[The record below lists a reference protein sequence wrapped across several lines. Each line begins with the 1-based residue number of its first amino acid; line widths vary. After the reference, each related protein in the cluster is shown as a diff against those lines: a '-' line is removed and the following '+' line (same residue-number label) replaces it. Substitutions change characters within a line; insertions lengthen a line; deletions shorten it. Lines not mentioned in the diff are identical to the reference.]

1 MQDYRIKWRV
11 DDRYSWFVRKLTSE
25 GAVYGEVSDFVSKS
39 MASFSGT
46 LRSEELKAVDEY
58 IRRLRD
64 LDPYVESRPPN
75 AGVIA
80 TVEPPEVIAIFPTGS
95 QICDDLFKCIIQLI
109 ERRVREFLLTDAQ
122 HGRIWHDL
130 LG

>member
-11 DDRYSWFVRKLTSE
+11 DERYSWFVRKLTSE
-25 GAVYGEVSDFVSKS
+25 GAVYGEVSDFVAKS
-39 MASFSGT
+39 RASFSGT
-46 LRSEELKAVDEY
+46 LRSEELNAVGEY
-58 IRRLRD
+58 IKRLID
-64 LDPYVESRPPN
+64 LGPRVESRPPN

-95 QICDDLFKCIIQLI
+95 QICDDLFKCVIQLI
-109 ERRVREFLLTDAQ
+109 ERRVREFLLTDAV
-122 HGRIWHDL
+122 HGKIWYDL

>member
-46 LRSEELKAVDEY
+46 LRSEELKTVDEY
-58 IRRLRD
+58 IKRLID
-64 LDPYVESRPPN
+64 LGPCVESHPPN

-109 ERRVREFLLTDAQ
+109 ERRVREFLLTDAL
-122 HGRIWHDL
+122 HGKIWYDL